1 AADRRADAGRHR
13 VACAVRQVRA
23 ARRRRDGARAYRD
36 IVRGGGV
43 RKAYATA
50 LALLLAACGNAG
62 NGRLQGWVEGDFV
75 FVGPDDAGRVE
86 TLNVREG
93 DQVVV
98 GAPLF
103 AIDADLQAA
112 DVHTA
117 SAQVAEA
124 RARLARLE
132 SAQQRKEEV
141 AVLQAQERRADSAV

>member
-1 AADRRADAGRHR
+1 MSGLASLQSSLRGLTRQSIMKRANGFLRWM
-13 VACAVRQVRA
+13 
-23 ARRRRDGARAYRD
+23 
-36 IVRGGGV
+36 RGSSPRMTMLV
-43 RKAYATA
+43 VIA
-50 LALLLAACGNAG
+50 LALAACGSAN

-93 DQVVV
+93 NTVAA

-132 SAQQRKEEV
+132 SAQQRKEGG
-141 AVLQAQERRADSAV
+141 AVLQR